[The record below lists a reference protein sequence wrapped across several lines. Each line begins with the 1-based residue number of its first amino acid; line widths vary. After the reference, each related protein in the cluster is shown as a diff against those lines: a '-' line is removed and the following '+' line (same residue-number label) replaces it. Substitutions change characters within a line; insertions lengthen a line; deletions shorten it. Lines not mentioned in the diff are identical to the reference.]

1 MVEEPRE
8 AGRIANAVGDGLMIP
23 INLYFSLES

>member
-8 AGRIANAVGDGLMIP
+8 ASIITNAVGDGLMIP
-23 INLYFSLES
+23 ITLYFSLES